1 MMGDLGTSLP
11 TQILCLLG
19 AAREESYPTSSK
31 GNFRDQPVGNF
42 PWGTCSAYHIAL

>member
-19 AAREESYPTSSK
+19 AGAREESYPAPAAST
-31 GNFRDQPVGNF
+31 
-42 PWGTCSAYHIAL
+42 